1 MKGEYIARLFNNFNN
16 ARNSTHTTHEHI
28 QTFYNYTREC
38 NSVCEV
44 GIEGGFSTWG
54 FLMGLFDNKTKFE
67 NEPHLFYIG
76 VDINEYPVIE
86 DCKDIC
92 KNINLDFTFIHQN
105 SIFAN
110 IPQVDLLYIDSWHV
124 YGHLKRE
131 LEHLHSKANKYIIMH
146 DTSIDAEDGE
156 SIRRGWDTAKQAEE
170 SGYPEEEI
178 RKGLWPAILEF
189 LDNHPEWILKER
201 FTNCYGLTILERV

>member
-1 MKGEYIARLFNNFNN
+1 MKAEHITRLFQHFSH
-16 ARNSTHTTHEHI
+16 ACNSVHTTHEHI
-28 QTFYNYTREC
+28 LTFYNYTKEC
-38 NSVCEV
+38 KSVCEI

-67 NEPHLFYIG
+67 NEPDLFYVG
-76 VDINEYPVIE
+76 VDISEYPIIDE
-86 DCKDIC
+86 CKDIC
-92 KNINLDFTFIHQN
+92 KNINLDFTFIKEN
-105 SIFAN
+105 SIYVN

-146 DTSIDAEDGE
+146 DTSIDGEDGE
-156 SIRRGWDTAKQAEE
+156 SVRRGWDIVKQSKET
-170 SGYPEEEI
+170 GYSEEEI
-178 RKGLWPAILEF
+178 KKGLWPAILEF

-201 FTNCYGLTILERV
+201 FTNCYGLTILERI

>member
-1 MKGEYIARLFNNFNN
+1 
-16 ARNSTHTTHEHI
+16 
-28 QTFYNYTREC
+28 
-38 NSVCEV
+38 
-44 GIEGGFSTWG
+44 
-54 FLMGLFDNKTKFE
+54 
-67 NEPHLFYIG
+67 
-76 VDINEYPVIE
+76 
-86 DCKDIC
+86 
-92 KNINLDFTFIHQN
+92 
-105 SIFAN
+105 
-110 IPQVDLLYIDSWHV
+110 
-124 YGHLKRE
+124 
-131 LEHLHSKANKYIIMH
+131 MH